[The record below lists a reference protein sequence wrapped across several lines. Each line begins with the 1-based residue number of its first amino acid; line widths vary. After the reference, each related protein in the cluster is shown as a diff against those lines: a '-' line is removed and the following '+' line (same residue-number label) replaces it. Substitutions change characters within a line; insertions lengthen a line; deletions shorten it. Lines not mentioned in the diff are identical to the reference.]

1 MKKSIFDEDDPYLEA
16 VRKRRGRSTAPQNR
30 SSRRKRRSL
39 DPNSTGN
46 RLNEFMKQELSS
58 EDFWLIP
65 PEYFGIT
72 MFVLFLTTPKV
83 LGMAFFFFY
92 IAGGD
97 SELYRQVHTGGYLL
111 DWAIGY
117 EILAAAALLIILK
130 KLISYVFGK

>member
-1 MKKSIFDEDDPYLEA
+1 MKRDL
-16 VRKRRGRSTAPQNR
+16 ST
-30 SSRRKRRSL
+30 
-39 DPNSTGN
+39 
-46 RLNEFMKQELSS
+46 

-72 MFVLFLTTPKV
+72 MFVLFLTIPKV

-97 SELYRQVHTGGYLL
+97 SKLYHQIHTGGYLL

-117 EILAAAALLIILK
+117 EILAAVALLIIFK
-130 KLISYVFGK
+130 KLISYVFVK